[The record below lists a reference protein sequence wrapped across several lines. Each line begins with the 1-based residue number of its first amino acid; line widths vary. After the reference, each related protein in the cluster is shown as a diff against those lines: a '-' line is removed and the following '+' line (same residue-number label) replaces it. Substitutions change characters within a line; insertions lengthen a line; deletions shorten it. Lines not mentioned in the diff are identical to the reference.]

1 MKTSLH
7 ASGSGDVFSRL
18 SRPIDYTMINV
29 ASGKQQ
35 GSQWVMKSHITLQ
48 YKYKEYIEGGTN
60 LNKVIALFCTDE
72 YNQLNYLLLID
83 ISSAVRVAQ
92 SSA

>member
-1 MKTSLH
+1 M
-7 ASGSGDVFSRL
+7 GVIR
-18 SRPIDYTMINV
+18 RRIDNTMINV

-35 GSQWVMKSHITLQ
+35 GSQMVMNKHI
-48 YKYKEYIEGGTN
+48 YYNTN
-60 LNKVIALFCTDE
+60 TNSISRAVPISTRQLYFFSTRED
-72 YNQLNYLLLID
+72 NQLNYLLLID